1 MGKRWRWIG
10 AALAALCVLV
20 ACQDD
25 GGDVPQSRAEA
36 WRFLTQ
42 ATFGPDEASVA
53 RVMTIGYTAWIDE
66 QFDQGPSFTYQSFMR
81 QREADIK
88 ASAPG
93 NPNAK
98 LYPDQVLE
106 AFYTRALTDPA
117 QLRARLSF
125 ALSEIFVVS
134 LNDTLLYDLPG
145 MVAGY
150 MDTLDGSL
158 GGSYR
163 TLLEA
168 VAKSPAMGHYL
179 TYRSNMKSIPAIGHV
194 PDENFAREVMQLFS
208 IGLYELNGD
217 GTVQLDA
224 GGQPIPTYGQADVKG
239 LAKVF
244 TGWSHDRGPAYA
256 GVSVN
261 DCFSF
266 ADDCRDPDAFYLPMV
281 AYPDYHDTGEK
292 SFLGVVVA
300 AQDTADPQASLTAA
314 LDRLASHPNTAPF
327 FCRQLI
333 QRLVS
338 SNPSPAYVARVA
350 DRFTASGGNL
360 RETVKAILLDTEARS
375 LSGQL
380 SLTTGKLR
388 EPILRV
394 TAVLR
399 AFGLRADNWPA
410 SGGVPYATL
419 GRTSDPA
426 TSLAQTPLFA
436 PSVFNFFRPGY
447 VPPRTQLA
455 AQGLVAPE
463 MQLVS
468 ETSVT
473 GYVNTL
479 VGLLDTGLGNGVTL
493 KLDDARGA
501 ANDDAQ
507 LTQLVADR
515 LLGGTLSPSL
525 QNIVLS
531 ALKTLPVPASD
542 GSNAAAVTAAQDT
555 RIRAAVLLVAASP
568 EFLVVR

>member
-53 RVMTIGYTAWIDE
+53 RVMAIGYTAWIDE

-81 QREADIK
+81 QREADLQA
-88 ASAPG
+88 ASSGAG
-93 NPNAK
+93 AGSG
-98 LYPDQVLE
+98 QVIE

-117 QLRARLSF
+117 QLRARLAF

-134 LNDTLLYDLPG
+134 FNDTMLNDLPG

-150 MDTLDGSL
+150 MDTLDSSL
-158 GGSYR
+158 AGNYR

-168 VAKSPAMGHYL
+168 VAKSPAMGQYL
-179 TYRSNMKSIPAIGHV
+179 TYRSNFKSIPAIGHV

-208 IGLYELNGD
+208 IGLYQLNSD
-217 GTVQLDA
+217 GSLQLDA
-224 GGQPIPTYGQADVKG
+224 GGQPVPTYGDADVKG

-244 TGWSHDRGPAYA
+244 TGWSQDRGGAYA
-256 GVSVN
+256 SVP
-261 DCFSF
+261 DPHCFSF
-266 ADDCRDPDAFYLPMV
+266 LDDCRDPDAYYRAMV

-292 SFLGVVVA
+292 SFLGVVIA
-300 AQDTADPQASLTAA
+300 PQDTPAPQASLTAA
-314 LDRLASHPNTAPF
+314 LNRLASHPNTAPF
-327 FCRQLI
+327 FCRHLI

-360 RETVKAILLDTEARS
+360 RETVKAILLDTEARGIE
-375 LSGQL
+375 GQL

-388 EPILRV
+388 EPILRI

-399 AFGLRADNWPA
+399 AFGLTANNWPA
-410 SGGVPYATL
+410 ASGVPYATL
-419 GRTSDPA
+419 GLTSDPA
-426 TSLAQTPLFA
+426 TSLGQTPLYA

-447 VPPRTQLA
+447 VPPRSEMA

-463 MQLVS
+463 MQLVN

-479 VGLLDTGLGNGVTL
+479 IGLLDTGIGNGVQL
-493 KLDDARGA
+493 KLDDARDVA
-501 ANDDAQ
+501 DDDAR

-525 QNIVLS
+525 ESIVLG
-531 ALKTLPVPASD
+531 ALQSLPVPAGD
-542 GSNAAAVTAAQDT
+542 ASNAAAVAAARDK
-555 RIRAAVLLVAASP
+555 RIRVAVLLVAASP